1 MFTESLGC
9 PPSSLFPLPAARAQC
24 GPTWFLGSV
33 ARSLEH
39 VSPTDGAA
47 AAGAGAGG
55 G

>member
-9 PPSSLFPLPAARAQC
+9 PPPLFPLPAARAQC

-47 AAGAGAGG
+47 AGAGAGG